1 MFYRQIWFGDWKS
14 ISSPNRIPDWHA
26 CMETLPCDS
35 FAMNIDF
42 TRMTKCILLEKQQLF
57 QPPTFP
63 DSDLVGGN
71 HQGWLLSFRLSLLPP
86 QARWTIYRTHRPIPS
101 IPSWKNLKVILHG
114 EHAVVYGMTAVG
126 ASLDLRT
133 SITIK
138 PHPSKVSLSQWLSP
152 WHLPVTKSHDRAP
165 FPETKST
172 FYLSG
177 CRSLSRLGPQRLLD
191 NCSAQRAFQVL
202 LKISYMEPIEV
213 LNEPFSGT
221 AQNPGAVC
229 APIIWTVFMI
239 SLESTRPI
247 LEWLG

>member
-63 DSDLVGGN
+63 DSDLAGGN

-152 WHLPVTKSHDRAP
+152 WHLPVTIVHHFQKQNQLSICQVVVHFPDLGLSDSWTIVQLKELFRCFWKFLTWSQSKSWMNLFQALPKIPEQCVPRLSEP
-165 FPETKST
+165 SSWFPW
-172 FYLSG
+172 
-177 CRSLSRLGPQRLLD
+177 SRPVQ
-191 NCSAQRAFQVL
+191 S
-202 LKISYMEPIEV
+202 
-213 LNEPFSGT
+213 
-221 AQNPGAVC
+221 
-229 APIIWTVFMI
+229 
-239 SLESTRPI
+239 
-247 LEWLG
+247 

>member
-1 MFYRQIWFGDWKS
+1 MYSYGETATLSTSNFSWFRSGW
-14 ISSPNRIPDWHA
+14 R
-26 CMETLPCDS
+26 
-35 FAMNIDF
+35 
-42 TRMTKCILLEKQQLF
+42 
-57 QPPTFP
+57 QPPRMAAEF
-63 DSDLVGGN
+63 
-71 HQGWLLSFRLSLLPP
+71 
-86 QARWTIYRTHRPIPS
+86 QALTASAPS
-101 IPSWKNLKVILHG
+101 KVTPEPTVPFHLEKNLKVILHG

>member
-1 MFYRQIWFGDWKS
+1 MYSSGETATLSTSNFSWFR
-14 ISSPNRIPDWHA
+14 SSWR
-26 CMETLPCDS
+26 
-35 FAMNIDF
+35 
-42 TRMTKCILLEKQQLF
+42 
-57 QPPTFP
+57 QPPRMAAEFQALTASAP
-63 DSDLVGGN
+63 SKVTPEPTV
-71 HQGWLLSFRLSLLPP
+71 SF
-86 QARWTIYRTHRPIPS
+86 HPS
-101 IPSWKNLKVILHG
+101 ILKVILHG

-202 LKISYMEPIEV
+202 LKMSYMEPIEV

-221 AQNPGAVC
+221 ARNPGAVC